1 MISMILNND
10 SSSELGFGSIWEASI
25 FSIMITEENCL
36 AICCIWLL
44 TLPVL
49 LCWLLFSLPTL
60 KRYPLQEH
68 SREDRRGS
76 RVANNFFFFFFC
88 RGVPVAGRHSRKTLK
103 ILHPSAWNPWT
114 GRGIIPVAVLSYVA
128 HLTQKR
134 GDDSDG
140 ANLVTCSVSQF
151 FPLFAT
157 LCTEPAK
164 LQCPWAFLNKNTSMG
179 CHFLLQ
185 GIFLTF
191 CVSYMAG
198 RFCESNHRCP

>member
-1 MISMILNND
+1 
-10 SSSELGFGSIWEASI
+10 
-25 FSIMITEENCL
+25 MITEENCR

-49 LCWLLFSLPTL
+49 TVLTSVQPPNLEEISSSRTF
-60 KRYPLQEH
+60 KRRQKRKQ
-68 SREDRRGS
+68 SS
-76 RVANNFFFFFFC
+76 KQFFFIFC
-88 RGVPVAGRHSRKTLK
+88 RGVPGVGRHSRKTLK
-103 ILHPSAWNPWT
+103 ILHATAWNPWT
-114 GRGIIPVAVLSYVA
+114 GRDIIPVAVLSYVA

-164 LQCPWAFLNKNTSMG
+164 LQCPWAFLNKNTGMS
-179 CHFLLQ
+179 CHFLQ

-198 RFCESNHRCP
+198 RFCESNHRRP